1 MVDLNGYL
9 PRYYEEIREAQAI
22 VGADES
28 AINQLNADIDDV
40 LAQFFVDTA
49 TWGLANWERI
59 CGISTDE
66 TKPIDQ
72 RRSVVKSKMR
82 GIGTVT
88 VGLIE
93 SVAESYANGD
103 VAVIEDNANY
113 TVTVKFVSTLGV
125 PPNMTDIQN
134 ALREIIPAHLAI
146 SYVFTY
152 VTYDQLKTQFASY
165 DAMVASGKT
174 YDDILNGR

>member
-22 VGADES
+22 VSADES

-72 RRSVVKSKMR
+72 RRSVVKSKLR

-103 VAVIEDNANY
+103 VEVIEDNANY
-113 TVTVKFVSTLGV
+113 TIAIKFVGKLGV
-125 PPNMTDIQN
+125 PPNLDDIKK
-134 ALREIIPAHLAI
+134 ALRDIIPAHLVVN
-146 SYVFTY
+146 YVFTY

-165 DAMVASGKT
+165 SAMASSGKT